1 MTAGKVRTKSETFTE
16 SAKKLRNPGRGFY
29 NIYRFMITDEK
40 ADYGRQVWELLQNDE
55 STRLSLIEIN
65 LQSYRIGRISRE
77 GIDNIRNLFWALRD
91 FDKLLIVRFLYDWD
105 GRNAL
110 YEPNTIDIILG
121 HMEQLEG
128 VLQEAC
134 RQIFTLQGLFIGNWG
149 EMNATRYAKDKD
161 LLRLAEKLGSVAKGS
176 IYLAVRTPRQW
187 RGITGMQEISE
198 KALAVN
204 EPANRLG
211 LYNDGMLGNESDYGT
226 YVCDTHGQ
234 NTEGKKNQGRK
245 AELDFQR
252 QLCRRVPNGGE
263 VINDNSFNDF
273 ENAVKDL
280 AAMHV
285 TYLNEGY
292 DRAVLDKWKKAIVR
306 EDSCYDGMDGYTYM
320 ERHLGYRLLIETAGI
335 YHNRFSNHIKV
346 RVKMKNV
353 GFAPLYAKTHAAV
366 TVCGKEGSRPLSYEL
381 RGNLRELTGGTDA
394 GKVLTLKAEIP
405 LKSIPC
411 GEYGIYFSL
420 TYLNTGEPV
429 LLANKQEMGE
439 YGYCLGRI
447 AVGENI

>member
-16 SAKKLRNPGRGFY
+16 SAKELRNPGRGFY
-29 NIYRFMITDEK
+29 NIYRFRITDEK
-40 ADYGRQVWELLQNDE
+40 ADFGRQVWELLQNDE

-65 LQSYRIGRISRE
+65 LQSYRTDRISRE
-77 GIDNIRNLFWALRD
+77 GIDNIKNLFWALRD

-105 GRNAL
+105 GRNAQ

-149 EMNATRYAKDKD
+149 EMNSTRYSKDKD
-161 LLRLAEKLGSVAKGS
+161 LLRLAEKLGSVTEGS

-187 RGITGMQEISE
+187 RSITGLQEISE

-204 EPANRLG
+204 DLANRLG

-226 YVCDTHGQ
+226 YSQ
-234 NTEGKKNQGRK
+234 QAEGEKGAGRK
-245 AELDFQR
+245 AGLDFQR

-292 DRAVLDKWKKAIVR
+292 DRAVLDKWKKTIVR

-335 YHNRFSNHIKV
+335 CHNRFLNHIKV

-353 GFAPLYAKTHAAV
+353 GFAPLYAETHAAV
-366 TVCGKEGSRPLSYEL
+366 TVHGKEESRPFSYEL

-420 TYLNTGEPV
+420 TYLNTGEAV

-447 AVGENI
+447 AVGEDI